1 VFLDLLTERGLL
13 DTTTILLTADH
24 GMEKAD
30 PACTGDWDVA
40 LTEAGI
46 PFRDEAYGFIY
57 LGV

>member
-1 VFLDLLTERGLL
+1 M
-13 DTTTILLTADH
+13 TTVLLTADH
-24 GMEKAD
+24 GMELAD
-30 PACTGDWDVA
+30 PTCTGDWDVA